1 MNSIAGRITEV
12 RRDLFGDAGIPAIAE
27 SMHLPERSWS
37 NYEAGVVMPGP
48 ILLHFLDLT
57 SVEPHWLLT
66 GEGPKYRTSVS
77 LRPSSIGSS
86 PHHGRS

>member
-1 MNSIAGRITEV
+1 MISIADRIIEV

-27 SMHLPERSWS
+27 SMHLPERSWR
-37 NYEAGVVMPGP
+37 NYEAGVVMSAP

-66 GEGPKYRTSVS
+66 GEGPKYGTSVS
-77 LRPSSIGSS
+77 SRPRLIGSR